1 MTHCP
6 TCGDE
11 LPEGAVC
18 PFCTAYDE
26 EDVISE
32 LIKAIRKTIG
42 RQSQN

>member
-1 MTHCP
+1 MTTCP
-6 TCGDE
+6 TCKVE
-11 LPEGAVC
+11 MPEGTVC
-18 PFCTAYDE
+18 PFCTPK

>member
-1 MTHCP
+1 MTTCP

-18 PFCTAYDE
+18 PFCAPK